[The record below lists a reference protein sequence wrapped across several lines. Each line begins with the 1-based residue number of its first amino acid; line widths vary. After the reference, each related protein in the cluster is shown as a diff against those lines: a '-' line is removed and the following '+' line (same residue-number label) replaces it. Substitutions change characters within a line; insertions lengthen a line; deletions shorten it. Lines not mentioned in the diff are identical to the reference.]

1 MQDNKMNN
9 ENGSYQ
15 PVNYQMNKQMPFPQ
29 LWQKNAPAFNK
40 NAGVIR
46 LILLVLFIVSFF
58 TVHFA
63 MMLSA
68 AISDD
73 GAFSS
78 VKNSWLFYLM
88 LPIPLTSLVIG
99 IIYKRKGFKST
110 KNIVVGI
117 IFTILLLIYG
127 SFSFFFNNVSS
138 DDYSYVTNIETEI
151 SFDLPNEGKISTMNW
166 TSGTQTSVIAD
177 IMSDVAFTNEEEISK
192 FNIEISESD
201 LWVTSMKTTLTSLLP
216 LTYSSYPT
224 SDLYDYFMIYNI
236 DLKIYN
242 VLPKHSGTYRYV
254 FIAYNSS
261 KGTMKIGEYSL
272 DFHA

>member
-15 PVNYQMNKQMPFPQ
+15 PVNYQMNKQIPFPQ
-29 LWQKNAPAFNK
+29 QWQGNVPVFNK

-46 LILLVLFIVSFF
+46 LILLALFIVSFF
-58 TVHFA
+58 TIHFA
-63 MMLSA
+63 MMLMTV
-68 AISDD
+68 ISDSGD
-73 GAFSS
+73 FSS
-78 VKNSWLFYLM
+78 IKNSWLLYLM
-88 LPIPLTSLVIG
+88 LPIPLTSLVMG

-117 IFTILLLIYG
+117 IFTVLLLIYG
-127 SFSFFFNNVSS
+127 SFGFVFNNVSS

-177 IMSDVAFTNEEEISK
+177 IMSDVTFTNEEEIFK

-236 DLKIYN
+236 DLKTYN
-242 VLPKHSGTYRYV
+242 ILPKHSGTYRYV

>member
-9 ENGSYQ
+9 ENRGYQ
-15 PVNYQMNKQMPFPQ
+15 PAIYQMPFPQ
-29 LWQKNAPAFNK
+29 QWQGNVPVFNK

-46 LILLVLFIVSFF
+46 LILLTLFIVSFF
-58 TVHFA
+58 TIPFA
-63 MMLSA
+63 MMLMA

-73 GAFSS
+73 GVFSS

-88 LPIPLTSLVIG
+88 LPIPLTSLVMG
-99 IIYKRKGFKST
+99 IIYKRKGFKAI

-138 DDYSYVTNIETEI
+138 DDYSYVDKIETKI
-151 SFDLPNEGKISTMNW
+151 SFDLPNEGEISTMDW
-166 TSGTQTSVIAD
+166 TSGTQTSAIAD
-177 IMSDVAFTNEEEISK
+177 TMSDVTFINEEEILE
-192 FNIEISESD
+192 FNTEISKSN

-216 LTYSSYPT
+216 RTYYSYPT
-224 SDLYDYFMIYNI
+224 SNLYDYFMIYNV
-236 DLKIYN
+236 DLKTYN
-242 VLPKHSGTYRYV
+242 SIPKHSGIYRYV

-272 DFHA
+272 DFQA